1 MNLNSILRA
10 YDALG
15 LPKFPITVNL
25 EPTNACQLRCK
36 TCYRQGRPVGFMAP
50 ETFERA
56 ANQIHETPTISIIK
70 LFLAGEPLLH
80 PRLSEMV
87 DWFSERKT
95 KLGRRYWTQ
104 ISTNGSIPFSDY
116 VDRVDS
122 INVSLGGLGRRHD
135 ANRAGSSW
143 ANVRDNILH
152 CATFKRRRRTKISVN
167 MVRTD
172 ESEEEIEQFIA
183 YWKPFVDSVFV
194 APYHSPELAISGA
207 GREHGR
213 CLYLHHSIAILWDGR
228 VTTCCSDL
236 QGANAYGDIRAGHLT
251 GMKQP
256 AGPLC
261 ETCDIW
267 KL

>member
-1 MNLNSILRA
+1 MNINSALRI

-36 TCYRQGRPVGFMAP
+36 TCYRQNRPVGFMSP
-50 ETFERA
+50 ETFDLA
-56 ANQIHETPTISIIK
+56 ADQIYKVPTISIIK

-80 PRLSEMV
+80 PRLPEMV
-87 DWFSERKT
+87 DHFTEKKT
-95 KLGRRYWTQ
+95 RLGKRYWTQ
-104 ISTNGSIPFSDY
+104 ISTNGSIPFVDY

-122 INVSLGGLGRRHD
+122 INVSLGGLGRRHEI
-135 ANRAGSSW
+135 NRAGSSW
-143 ANVRDNILH
+143 EAVHQNIMD
-152 CATFKRRRRTKISVN
+152 CAETRRCRTKLSVN
-167 MVRTD
+167 MVQTD
-172 ESEEEIEQFIA
+172 ETDCEIEQFLT
-183 YWKPFVDSVFV
+183 YWQDKVDSVFV
-194 APYHSPELAISGA
+194 ARYHSPKLAISGA
-207 GREHGR
+207 GQKRGR
-213 CLYLHHSIAILWDGR
+213 CLYLHHSTAILWDGR

-236 QGANAYGDIRAGHLT
+236 QGTNAYGHIQDGH
-251 GMKQP
+251 MSQP